1 MSKCQNAGLGAVSRY
16 TENVLS
22 KKKSPGGVGEAG
34 GRKKKKKKE
43 GEEAYQP
50 RKRTLVA
57 LGNVQRS
64 LRKTRVVGRGP
75 LVGPLG
81 MAGGSGVAY
90 SEALIAF

>member
-16 TENVLS
+16 TENILS
-22 KKKSPGGVGEAG
+22 KNKSPGRMGEAG
-34 GRKKKKKKE
+34 ERKTKKGRRGKRR
-43 GEEAYQP
+43 YQP

-75 LVGPLG
+75 LGGPWD

-90 SEALIAF
+90 SDALIAF